1 MNINLDRRGVSPIIA
16 TLLLIVIA
24 VAAVVVTY
32 TFVMGFVG
40 TGTQTSTNVQG
51 QLTYDSYSVNGTTS
65 SSITAYIR
73 NTGGKAVVLNSVYV
87 DGVKISYNST
97 ANSESQIWTQLA
109 VNTTLEWAFFV
120 AGTPTTSL
128 DVASVGTLYIE
139 SSNPAARTQTIRIVC
154 EDGTTLEFA
163 VRK

>member
-1 MNINLDRRGVSPIIA
+1 
-16 TLLLIVIA
+16 
-24 VAAVVVTY
+24 
-32 TFVMGFVG
+32 
-40 TGTQTSTNVQG
+40 
-51 QLTYDSYSVNGTTS
+51 GTTS

-97 ANSESQIWTQLA
+97 ANSESQIWNVLGS
-109 VNTTLEWAFFV
+109 NEWAFFV
-120 AGTPTTSL
+120 AGTNTTSL

>member
-24 VAAVVVTY
+24 VAAAVVTY

-51 QLTYDSYSVNGTTS
+51 QLTYDSYSVNGTSS

-87 DGVKISYNST
+87 DGVKISYEST
-97 ANSESQIWTQLA
+97 ANNESQIWDDLES
-109 VNTTLEWAFFV
+109 NEWAFFV
-120 AGTPTTSL
+120 AGTTTTSL